1 MHALHRRYP
10 LVALAVATTLPL
22 QAARAQDADDAA
34 LQEIVVTAQK
44 RSENLQDTP
53 VAVAALTGEALEQ
66 LNLVN
71 VASIAT
77 QSPSLAYS
85 EAGGEAQIY
94 VRGIGSN
101 IFSIGVDQSVGSR
114 ASMAPLSR
122 SSPPSRVSPALAM
135 TLPNGSAMSSAAGL
149 PSNQ

>member
-1 MHALHRRYP
+1 MHPLRRPYP
-10 LVALAVATTLPL
+10 LVALAVATALPL
-22 QAARAQDADDAA
+22 QAARAQEGDDAA

-101 IFSIGVDQSVGSR
+101 IFSIGVDQSVAITPPIGMISR
-114 ASMAPLSR
+114 
-122 SSPPSRVSPALAM
+122 
-135 TLPNGSAMSSAAGL
+135 
-149 PSNQ
+149 